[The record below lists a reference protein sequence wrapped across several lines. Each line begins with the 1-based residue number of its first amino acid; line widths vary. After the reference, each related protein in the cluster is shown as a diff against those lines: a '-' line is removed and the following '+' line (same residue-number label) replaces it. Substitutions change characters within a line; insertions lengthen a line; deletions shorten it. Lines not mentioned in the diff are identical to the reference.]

1 MDAFIIILPIIVI
14 FSVLMLWGVIGY
26 WIYKDACIYTNNPIM
41 WTVIVL
47 VFNQSFIGLLLY
59 FLIGRKKD
67 CYKCENCRNMN
78 SKVARYCN
86 NCGKVIEENTL
97 REDKNISKK
106 QKRNFVIIIILVLSF
121 IVISFLG
128 LILGAVSI
136 FNKQK
141 GVKVE
146 EVKTLNEAFEDDNSS
161 EDEMF
166 LSDFTNSRFNKF
178 TSDGISFFSTDVKT
192 ENSVEVKAKKIN
204 RKMNMEVDIKDPIKE
219 KLYIDYKGSNM
230 KEANFNINQETT
242 GAMDDISLIS
252 NELIEI
258 DLSKYEAG
266 KANIEIL
273 LEGKNVSFRLEI
285 K

>member
-14 FSVLMLWGVIGY
+14 FSVLMLWGAIGY
-26 WIYKDACIYTNNPIM
+26 WIYRDACIYTNNPIM

-67 CYKCENCRNMN
+67 CYKCENCGNMN

-128 LILGAVSI
+128 LIFGAVSI

-146 EVKTLNEAFEDDNSS
+146 EVKTLNEAFEEDNSS

-192 ENSVEVKAKKIN
+192 ENSIEVKAKKIN

-230 KEANFNINQETT
+230 KEANFNINQEIT